1 MSHEK
6 YKYCIDRIYRKY
18 KHIKMVENSKTE
30 GFSEYLLDDVALQLR
45 KMVEFLLL
53 GLGIVHREAFVR
65 AQNYFEFNCS
75 GKGLFGILGK
85 VDNAYFP
92 ISTTGKGKL
101 NKQKLHNIFEVSS
114 HILHI
119 TNPFLIKTQK
129 NIDRKIVKMFG
140 LADQMVQILDSH
152 SVKLYNGE
160 ILAYNRPESSDKS

>member
-1 MSHEK
+1 MGSEM
-6 YKYCIDRIYRKY
+6 CIRDR
-18 KHIKMVENSKTE
+18 
-30 GFSEYLLDDVALQLR
+30 
-45 KMVEFLLL
+45 
-53 GLGIVHREAFVR
+53 
-65 AQNYFEFNCS
+65 
-75 GKGLFGILGK
+75 
-85 VDNAYFP
+85 
-92 ISTTGKGKL
+92 
-101 NKQKLHNIFEVSS
+101 HNIFEVSS